1 MRAQFLWLWIKII
14 VPKDAQ
20 TEQHEHVATK
30 WLRPR
35 TRSNFL
41 LGYNPSLK
49 SPSSSRWTEGGVRA
63 GATPGLRSVCTPRN
77 SPQRWFGYWRT
88 SRNSSGRS
96 AMGYRGREV
105 YRKAYGAGVGAGVG
119 VGVGVGAVPGA
130 VPAYCITVLSAASA
144 GVDVDAQEEHML
156 MGAFVQESH
165 QTHKSESVHSPPLP
179 TRSAEHCA
187 ANCNG
192 NLNPKLVSNL
202 GRDEA
207 LHKDRLSSAD
217 VTSETP
223 FSDRFCVEVWQ
234 LSETAEDLPVAP
246 NTICGDFG
254 RVEPYVSA
262 LQISHRMALMEGFS
276 DHSTGYFTRKKRKK
290 KSKKKES
297 GKLRTAPDTI
307 WAGCGQYKATICK

>member
-1 MRAQFLWLWIKII
+1 M
-14 VPKDAQ
+14 D
-20 TEQHEHVATK
+20 
-30 WLRPR
+30 
-35 TRSNFL
+35 
-41 LGYNPSLK
+41 
-49 SPSSSRWTEGGVRA
+49 
-63 GATPGLRSVCTPRN
+63 C
-77 SPQRWFGYWRT
+77 
-88 SRNSSGRS
+88 
-96 AMGYRGREV
+96 RGREV
-105 YRKAYGAGVGAGVG
+105 YRKAYGAGAGAGVG

-223 FSDRFCVEVWQ
+223 FSDRFCVE
-234 LSETAEDLPVAP
+234 
-246 NTICGDFG
+246 
-254 RVEPYVSA
+254 
-262 LQISHRMALMEGFS
+262 HKGFS

-307 WAGCGQYKATICK
+307 WAGCEQYKATICK